1 LNSTPGER
9 LLFRPP
15 SAGLG
20 SEMLA
25 ELTKTYSPRVALVAD
40 GGEYAVVD
48 VQERTVQPAKLA

>member
-1 LNSTPGER
+1 
-9 LLFRPP
+9 
-15 SAGLG
+15 
-20 SEMLA
+20 MLA